1 MASTDDDETVRYT
14 MRTNA
19 VQDGIWRRAKCLV
32 HADCRVY
39 GKMVQP
45 SGRRVD
51 LKSKTGDIKDLN
63 ANFVKHLEKR
73 DKADRTSHAD
83 TWRKGLI
90 HGPQAPFTVPYDAQG
105 AGDAGDGGGADGAV
119 DTGDAQDYALAIPL
133 AAARTAA
140 TAVANVLAAARERE
154 RFGATEA
161 AAATAMPR
169 RDSRCRKSEWCD
181 NVLNHR
187 GRCNKKRKLP
197 AGENV

>member
-1 MASTDDDETVRYT
+1 MATDETVRYT

-32 HADCRVY
+32 HTDCRLC
-39 GKMVQP
+39 GRMVQP

-73 DKADRTSHAD
+73 DKADGTSHAD

-90 HGPQAPFTVPYDAQG
+90 HGPQAHFTVPYDAQG

-119 DTGDAQDYALAIPL
+119 DTGDAQDHALAIPL

-140 TAVANVLAAARERE
+140 TAVANVLAAARD
-154 RFGATEA
+154 
-161 AAATAMPR
+161 PLR
-169 RDSRCRKSEWCD
+169 R
-181 NVLNHR
+181 
-187 GRCNKKRKLP
+187 
-197 AGENV
+197 